1 MLGDGAKG
9 LRFVVSAKAVAVL
22 AALAAAALVEAETV
36 GECGLGTRLLL
47 LGVCLLGVRAAM
59 AEEVKAGMVEE

>member
-1 MLGDGAKG
+1 MLGNGAEG
-9 LRFVVSAKAVAVL
+9 LRFVMSAKVVAVL

-47 LGVCLLGVRAAM
+47 LGVCLLGVRVAVV
-59 AEEVKAGMVEE
+59 EEVKAGMVEE